1 MKFVALLLTT
11 TVLTSSAF
19 AIDVNCKISVNDVK
33 TPDISPIS
41 LNENASE
48 DSKVLTKLTD
58 GRKVTLVSETKTE
71 TNGKKMKLSIKIDDR
86 NSKGENIS
94 RIVTGSIKK
103 SLAYEEL
110 NSQGNSLVKIKCKSG
125 DEE

>member
-1 MKFVALLLTT
+1 
-11 TVLTSSAF
+11 
-19 AIDVNCKISVNDVK
+19 
-33 TPDISPIS
+33 
-41 LNENASE
+41 
-48 DSKVLTKLTD
+48 
-58 GRKVTLVSETKTE
+58 
-71 TNGKKMKLSIKIDDR
+71 MKLSIKIDDR

>member
-33 TPDISPIS
+33 TPDISPVS

-48 DSKVLTKLTD
+48 DSKVLTKLAD

-71 TNGKKMKLSIKIDDR
+71 KNEKKIKLSIKIDDR

-94 RIVTGSIKK
+94 RVVTGSIKK

>member
-1 MKFVALLLTT
+1 MKFVTLLLSTT
-11 TVLTSSAF
+11 FLTSAAF
-19 AIDVNCKISVNDVK
+19 AIDVNCKVSVNDNK
-33 TPDISPIS
+33 TQDIPAVS

-48 DSKVLTKLTD
+48 DSKALIKLTD

-71 TNGKKMKLSIKIDDR
+71 KNGKKMKLSIKIDDR
-86 NSKGENIS
+86 NSKGENVS
-94 RIVTGSIKK
+94 RIITGSIKK
-103 SLAYEEL
+103 SLTYEEV